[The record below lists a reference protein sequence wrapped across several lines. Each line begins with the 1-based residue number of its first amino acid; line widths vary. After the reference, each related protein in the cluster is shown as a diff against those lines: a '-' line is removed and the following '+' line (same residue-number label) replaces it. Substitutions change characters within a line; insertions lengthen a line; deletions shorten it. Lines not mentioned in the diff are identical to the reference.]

1 MDFLIKSFI
10 MVVKDERVYKK
21 FFSNIIILHRDYL
34 IRILNNPTNDLNG

>member
-21 FFSNIIILHRDYL
+21 L
-34 IRILNNPTNDLNG
+34 IYIEYEAKLPLL